1 MLDGPSDARP
11 QPRVSLRDRVRNLK
25 AGERFRE
32 ILVARADIRP
42 GHRVLDLG
50 CGRGALAFLAK
61 EGRPGAVVTG
71 LDVDENDITWA
82 GTWAR
87 WDRWPWEQTS

>member
-1 MLDGPSDARP
+1 MPDGPSDARP
-11 QPRVSLRDRVRNLK
+11 QPRVSLRDRVRSLK

-50 CGRGALAFLAK
+50 CGRGALSFLVK
-61 EGRPGAVVTG
+61 EARPASVVIG
-71 LDVDENDITWA
+71 LDVDEKA
-82 GTWAR
+82 VAWAR
-87 WDRWPWEQTS
+87 RWARRDRWPREQTS